1 MSLFRDL
8 PGISLL
14 TYLYV
19 TLSALLLSSPSLAV
33 QGAAALVL
41 VAAEW
46 EGGFALRL
54 GHFAGQMD
62 KGLDERSSVGHRDL
76 PQPDLL
82 LPCPLLSRLAV
93 HSPLILQVQLITH
106 NNNSHL
112 FFVTAAV
119 DVFLQSLYAF
129 EGLFAVDAVDEQEA
143 VGESEVVPRKL
154 VTLAQPARV
163 VKPHLL
169 SGAAVRFH

>member
-8 PGISLL
+8 PCISLL

-19 TLSALLLSSPSLAV
+19 TLSALLRSSPSLAV

-62 KGLDERSSVGHRDL
+62 KGFDECSSVGHRDL

-112 FFVTAAV
+112 WDRERISSIITPVFSVTWSFRNHSDMLICCSRNIV
-119 DVFLQSLYAF
+119 LLNIF
-129 EGLFAVDAVDEQEA
+129 
-143 VGESEVVPRKL
+143 
-154 VTLAQPARV
+154 TL
-163 VKPHLL
+163 
-169 SGAAVRFH
+169 S